1 MSKQAYEKNI
11 IFRFGFYTSILFLI
25 ITLITF
31 AIAICTP
38 PLSGPGC
45 VANCFE
51 YPYTDIISRFPRDY
65 YWMYPAI
72 LLTLCYLVFM
82 VCIHNYV
89 SDQKKIFSQIGVLFS
104 VISTLILVVDYF
116 VQVSVI
122 QPSLLLGETDGISLL
137 TQYNPHGLFIALED
151 IGYIMMSFSFLF
163 IAFAI
168 SKSSKLEKSLRWV
181 FIISFILM
189 VISFTGIS
197 IVHGIKREYRFEI
210 AVITINWFALIIS
223 AFMMSKIFKRSI
235 IN

>member
-1 MSKQAYEKNI
+1 M
-11 IFRFGFYTSILFLI
+11 
-25 ITLITF
+25 
-31 AIAICTP
+31 
-38 PLSGPGC
+38 
-45 VANCFE
+45 ANCFE

>member
-1 MSKQAYEKNI
+1 MLTQINQKTEI
-11 IFRFGFYTSILFLI
+11 LRFGYYTSIVTYLLTF
-25 ITLITF
+25 ITF
-31 AIAICTP
+31 GIAICTP

-72 LLTLCYLVFM
+72 LLTLSYLVFM

-89 SDQKKIFSQIGVLFS
+89 SDQRKIFSQVGVLFS
-104 VISTLILVVDYF
+104 VISSLILVVDYF
-116 VQVSVI
+116 VQVSVV
-122 QPSLLLGETDGISLL
+122 QQSLLLGETDGISLL
-137 TQYNPHGLFIALED
+137 TQFNPHGLFIALED

-163 IAFAI
+163 MAFAI
-168 SKSSKLEKSLRWV
+168 SKSTRLEKLLRWV

-189 VISFTGIS
+189 LLSFVGIS
-197 IVHGIKREYRFEI
+197 IVHGINREYRFEV
-210 AVITINWFALIIS
+210 AVITIDWLVLII
-223 AFMMSKIFKRSI
+223 AAILMSKVFKRAI